1 MKKLDEIEKDAK
13 MAVIH
18 RQEGSMHYVA
28 PEFIKPEVALSIT
41 AAFRELLSYA
51 ADPNN
56 PHDESC
62 SYITTYDH
70 KSLDCDCFK
79 AVIPQTIARHL
90 GDEVT
95 MVNGEVV
102 EG

>member
-1 MKKLDEIEKDAK
+1 MKKLDEIETNAK

-28 PEFIKPEVALSIT
+28 PEFIKPEVALSLT
-41 AAFRELLSYA
+41 AALRELIAYA

-90 GDEVT
+90 GEEVA
-95 MVNGEVV
+95 MVNGVV
-102 EG
+102 AG